1 MKSVITIT
9 SILMLSLG
17 TSYVS
22 AQENVLASRT
32 RACTINPGYTMADV
46 VETARNFE
54 WPDDSSP
61 GIVVFRQGIAVAG
74 NNTGQFD
81 FISDFIYPSYS
92 DMFEKRGAF
101 FRSQAGRAG
110 RRGLAGVAT
119 CTDNV
124 FMSDLIPATPPSQRT
139 GAGDRAPLAPVASTR
154 CELNGAT
161 VADAVALAETFR
173 ENVGAAGAAVV
184 NRIFGGPRR
193 PNNSTVGMR
202 FFFRSFDD
210 LGAGM
215 DGFNRNNAAAN
226 QETPISCST
235 GTLAR
240 SYRIHSRNN

>member
-1 MKSVITIT
+1 MKSVITIA
-9 SILMLSLG
+9 SILMLFLSA
-17 TSYVS
+17 SYVS
-22 AQENVLASRT
+22 AQDDVFVSRST
-32 RACTINPGYTMADV
+32 ACSINPGYTMADV
-46 VETARNFE
+46 VETARNLE
-54 WPDDSSP
+54 WPEDMAP
-61 GIVVFRQGIAVAG
+61 GYVAFREDIAVGG
-74 NNTGQFD
+74 NNPEID
-81 FISDFIYPSYS
+81 FIAEFSYPSYA
-92 DMFEKRGAF
+92 DMIEKRGAF
-101 FRSQAGRAG
+101 LRSRAGRTG
-110 RRGLAGVAT
+110 RRGLDGVAT
-119 CTDNV
+119 CDDNV
-124 FMSDLIPATPPSQRT
+124 WISNVRYTRPAGQF
-139 GAGDRAPLAPVASTR
+139 GAGPIAPVAPVAQTL

-210 LGAGM
+210 LGAGL

-226 QETPISCST
+226 QETPISSST